1 MHFLI
6 ALDATL
12 HVTII
17 ALAILAT
24 VYFCMFVKAVK
35 AHPNS
40 TKTTVAIAY
49 GMYPLMV
56 FLLAQ
61 TFYSAFECFRQY
73 QTWWNK

>member
-24 VYFCMFVKAVK
+24 VYFCMFVK

-73 QTWWNK
+73 HQWWTR